1 MKEERIKSPEE
12 LEFAIFCVEQVAA
25 RLKVGA
31 ELVYK
36 AFTEQSD
43 ILDGYII
50 PEYETL
56 HTQGKDYII
65 DELLEVMEER
75 GVKL

>member
-25 RLKVGA
+25 RRKVGA

-43 ILDGYII
+43 ILDGYIV